1 MKTQA
6 TIKCDICGKPLT
18 TIYDAH
24 PYIENGKCCGECC
37 ANKVAPFRLAYR
49 YLFGYNM
56 DKLRKRSFYMDK
68 YHKKYDLFFSSAI
81 FNALKHDKIFEKDL
95 VKCFSKY
102 ISFDY
107 TESERDIAKKNNWI
121 VNSQYDT
128 HPLPDNKIFAQ
139 YSTVR
144 GWIVVYTNNTDTMIL
159 FDDEFR
165 VNSDIL
171 LM

>member
-1 MKTQA
+1 M
-6 TIKCDICGKPLT
+6 
-18 TIYDAH
+18 
-24 PYIENGKCCGECC
+24 
-37 ANKVAPFRLAYR
+37 
-49 YLFGYNM
+49 
-56 DKLRKRSFYMDK
+56 
-68 YHKKYDLFFSSAI
+68 
-81 FNALKHDKIFEKDL
+81 
-95 VKCFSKY
+95 
-102 ISFDY
+102 
-107 TESERDIAKKNNWI
+107 

-139 YSTVR
+139 YNTVR